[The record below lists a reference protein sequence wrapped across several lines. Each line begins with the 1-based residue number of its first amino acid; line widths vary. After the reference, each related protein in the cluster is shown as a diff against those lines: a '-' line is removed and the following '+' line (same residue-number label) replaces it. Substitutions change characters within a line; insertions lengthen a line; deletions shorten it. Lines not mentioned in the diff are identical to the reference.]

1 MGNQMRRDGTLK
13 PGCQGLMAIDEED
26 ITERELKSPEH
37 GYSGRFRDDLS
48 GQMLKDCLVHEAR
61 AKELAYFKSKGV
73 WQKRPLSEARKVT
86 GKGAISVRWVDV
98 NKGDDANPKYR
109 SRLVARQLKAVDK
122 SGDTFFAPM
131 PPLEA
136 VRAVLSLA
144 MTTVGNHAPN
154 HDPESEERTQ
164 LSFVDVSRA
173 YFNARTDPS
182 EPCYVQLPQEDPDHE
197 SMCGYL
203 LRHMYGTRRAA
214 DGWQEEYSTMLVQEL
229 GFTQGISCPNTF
241 SHGEKGI
248 A

>member
-1 MGNQMRRDGTLK
+1 M
-13 PGCQGLMAIDEED
+13 
-26 ITERELKSPEH
+26 KSPEY

-61 AKELAYFKSKGV
+61 AKELAYFKDKGV
-73 WQKRPLSEARKVT
+73 WQKKPLSEARKVT

-144 MTTVGNHAPN
+144 MTTVGNHVPN
-154 HDPESEERTQ
+154 HDPKSEERTQ
-164 LSFVDVSRA
+164 LSFVDVS
-173 YFNARTDPS
+173 
-182 EPCYVQLPQEDPDHE
+182 
-197 SMCGYL
+197 
-203 LRHMYGTRRAA
+203 
-214 DGWQEEYSTMLVQEL
+214 
-229 GFTQGISCPNTF
+229 
-241 SHGEKGI
+241 
-248 A
+248 